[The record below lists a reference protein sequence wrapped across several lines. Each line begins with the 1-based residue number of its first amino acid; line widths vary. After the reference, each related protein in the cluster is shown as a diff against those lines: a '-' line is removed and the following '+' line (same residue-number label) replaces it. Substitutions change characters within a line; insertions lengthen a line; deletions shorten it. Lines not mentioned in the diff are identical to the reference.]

1 VDARSELARL
11 QLSRGRYQE
20 ADLLVHNVMQ
30 AGPAKARAHG
40 ILGEECTLSHD
51 CVKAIAEFQKIVELD
66 PRRAENYG
74 ALGAASR
81 AVGCN
86 AEAEAAYRK

>member
-11 QLSRGRYQE
+11 QLSRGRYRE
-20 ADLLVHNVMQ
+20 ADSLVQSVMQ
-30 AGPAKARAHG
+30 AGPANTRAHG
-40 ILGEECTLSHD
+40 ILGEKGTLSHD
-51 CVKAIAEFQKIVELD
+51 YPKAIAEFQKMVELE

-74 ALGAASR
+74 ASGAACR